1 MEEKQKILGI
11 THNGKFHLDEIAA
24 TAFLSLIFNN
34 DVCEFVWKRVSQVP
48 PYYNDETLNV
58 IIYDIGGGKYDH
70 HQDNSP
76 RRPDGTKYAAFGLI
90 FKQYGRR
97 LLGDNFELFDKKF
110 VQPIDLTDNYGQ
122 DRYPNPL
129 SSYIASLNPLWDD
142 DRETSDAQFEK
153 AVEIVKE
160 ILKRE
165 FLSIKS
171 KKNSD
176 DYVRELVTQA
186 QGNEIL
192 VMPKFVHWQSI
203 VVKESNIKFVI
214 FPSPRGGFNLAT
226 VPMSLSPQNRTQ
238 RIPLPEEWFNKTM
251 TSDMIKNEYPGIIFW
266 NRSFACF
273 ETIDEAYSVAL
284 GLIDKFN
291 ADDVHTLESLVA
303 SVEEW

>member
-11 THNGKFHLDEIAA
+11 THNSRFHLDEVAV

-34 DVCEFVWKRVSQVP
+34 DNCEFIWKRVSQVP
-48 PYYNDETLNV
+48 FGYNDDTPNV

-70 HQDNSP
+70 HQENALK
-76 RRPDGTKYAAFGLI
+76 RPDGSKYAAFGLI

-110 VQPIDLTDNYGQ
+110 VEPIDLTDNYGQ

-129 SSYIASLNPLWDD
+129 ASYIASLNPLWDD

-171 KKNSD
+171 KRNSE
-176 DYVRELVTQA
+176 DYVRELVMQA

-192 VMPKFVHWQSI
+192 VMPRFVHWQSV

-214 FPSPRGGFNLAT
+214 FPSPRGGYNLST
-226 VPMSLSPQNRTQ
+226 VPMSLAPQNRTQ
-238 RIPLPEEWFNKTM
+238 RIPLPEEWFNKSM
-251 TSDMIKNEYPGIIFW
+251 NSDMIKNEYPGIIFW

-273 ETIDEAYSVAL
+273 ETIDEAYSTAL
-284 GLIDKFN
+284 GLIDRYN
-291 ADDVHTLESLVA
+291 AEDIHTLESLVT
-303 SVEEW
+303 SVEDW